1 MSDTIRATH
10 LVTQYE
16 YCYGTNMP
24 TALTVIEERL
34 EEPSAKGLAHAVGR
48 AIRDGA
54 LAPGA
59 RLPPI
64 RTLATHLGLSP
75 TTVSAG
81 WALLA
86 RNGTIRTDGRRG
98 TKVADLQDAAPGRY
112 RRALERQLDFALDLS
127 AGTPDPA
134 LLPNL
139 GPALSA
145 LTTAS
150 IPGSYLDDPVLP
162 GLLDVLKEQW
172 PYAAEQLLV
181 VDGAMDALDLV
192 SRSLLRFGDR
202 VVVEHPGF
210 PPLLD
215 LLESIGVEVVGV
227 PVDEAG
233 LLPEPLSEAVSSQG
247 SPLSA
252 VFLQPRAQN
261 PTGASMTVQR
271 AQDLAPILA
280 RVGMPVVED
289 DSAGAV
295 AATAP
300 ISLGQW
306 IPDQVIHI
314 RSFSKSHG
322 PDLRLA
328 AMGGPSELLRE
339 VSYRRQLGQGWSSRL
354 LQRVLLNLLTDPATV
369 ADVDRARDEYTRR
382 RVALVRALSSRGVE
396 VASGDGL
403 NLWMPVHD
411 ESAAMVRLA
420 SQGVGVTPGTPFDVL
435 PGGGGHLRVTVGLV
449 ADGHDEL
456 AQTLAAAA
464 NTSSWASRGR

>member
-1 MSDTIRATH
+1 MSAIK
-10 LVTQYE
+10 
-16 YCYGTNMP
+16 
-24 TALTVIEERL
+24 ERL
-34 EEPSAKGLAHAVGR
+34 EAPSARGLAQAVSR
-48 AIRDGA
+48 AVRDGA

-59 RLPPI
+59 KLPPI
-64 RTLATHLGLSP
+64 RALATQLGLSP

-86 RNGTIRTDGRRG
+86 RSGAIRTDGRRG
-98 TKVADLQDAAPGRY
+98 TTVAGLQDASPGRY

-127 AGTPDPA
+127 TGTPDPA

-139 GPALSA
+139 GPALSE
-145 LTTAS
+145 LTTAG

-162 GLLDVLKEQW
+162 GLLDVLLAQW
-172 PYAAEQLLV
+172 PYPPEELMV
-181 VDGAMDALDLV
+181 VDGAMDGLDLI
-192 SRSLLRFGDR
+192 SRSLLRFGDH

-215 LLESIGVEVVGV
+215 LLESIGVVVVGV
-227 PVDEAG
+227 PVDDAG
-233 LLPEPLSEAVSSQG
+233 LRPEPLAAALRT
-247 SPLSA
+247 PIAA

-261 PTGASMTVQR
+261 PTGASMTEQR
-271 AQDLAPILA
+271 AKDLVPVLGQA
-280 RVGMPVVED
+280 GMPVVED

-328 AMGGPSELLRE
+328 AMSGPGELLRE
-339 VSYRRQLGQGWSSRL
+339 AIHRRQLGQGWSSRL
-354 LQRVLLNLLTDPATV
+354 LQRVLLSLLTDPV
-369 ADVDRARDEYTRR
+369 AIAHVEHARDEYTRR
-382 RVALVRALSSRGVE
+382 RGALVSALNARDVE
-396 VASGDGL
+396 VADGDGL
-403 NLWMPVHD
+403 NLWVPVHD
-411 ESAAMVRLA
+411 ESAAIVRLA

-449 ADGHDEL
+449 ADNHEEL
-456 AQTLAAAA
+456 AQILAAAA
-464 NTSSWASRGR
+464 NTTGWAERGR